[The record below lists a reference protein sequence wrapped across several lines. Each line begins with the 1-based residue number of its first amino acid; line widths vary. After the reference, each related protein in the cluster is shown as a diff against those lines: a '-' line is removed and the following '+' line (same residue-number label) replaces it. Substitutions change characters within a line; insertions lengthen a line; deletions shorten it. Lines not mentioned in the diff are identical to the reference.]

1 MGGSATPGIGFALG
15 VERFINQIK
24 EIDHKVPENPKP
36 EIFLAQLGLEA
47 RKKSLRLFED
57 LTQAG
62 LRVAENLC
70 KAGLKSQLEMAN
82 RLGVKFTLILGQ
94 KEIIDGTIMIRDM
107 ENGIQEV
114 VDFEK
119 VILEIKKRLS
129 KVVVSE

>member
-1 MGGSATPGIGFALG
+1 
-15 VERFINQIK
+15 
-24 EIDHKVPENPKP
+24 
-36 EIFLAQLGLEA
+36 
-47 RKKSLRLFED
+47 
-57 LTQAG
+57 
-62 LRVAENLC
+62 
-70 KAGLKSQLEMAN
+70 MAN